1 MGFYNLSKTERQK
14 LVTEIEGNILEAIL
28 DLGSITENDGIII
41 PETIWN
47 YSSDNDTYIRKNAYL
62 AIGRIYTA
70 HNELER
76 VILRLLDVM
85 LEDKNEKVRQTSV
98 YALGEVGK
106 KDAEKIFKP
115 FEKALVDKHH
125 SVRNAMIGALKQMG
139 LKNPL
144 PTFEFAKKHLHDDD
158 PKIRREIIHGIELR
172 GRKHPEEVLPLL
184 KDLQNEKVKS
194 VRDMIIHVIGQIS
207 YKKGCL
213 EIVVENLNSWTN
225 IDLVIEASEEIV
237 KVHKG
242 YKFATRTP
250 EEADEYIKK
259 HLALFID
266 ENS

>member
-14 LVTEIEGNILEAIL
+14 LVKEIEGKILQVILEL
-28 DLGSITENDGIII
+28 DSVTENNDIII

-70 HNELER
+70 HEELET
-76 VILRLLDVM
+76 VILLLLDVM

-98 YALGEVGK
+98 YALGEIGK
-106 KDAEKIFKP
+106 KDADMVFKP
-115 FEKALVDKHH
+115 FEKALMDKHH

-139 LKNPL
+139 LKNPV

-158 PKIRREIIHGIELR
+158 PKIRREITHGIELR
-172 GRKHPEEVLPLL
+172 GRTHPEEVLPLL
-184 KDLQNEKVKS
+184 KELQNEKVKS

-225 IDLVIEASEEIV
+225 KGLVIDASKEIV
-237 KVHKG
+237 KVHTN
-242 YKFATRTP
+242 YRFAPRTP

-259 HLALFID
+259 HLAFFI
-266 ENS
+266 EEG